1 MLDSIL
7 AIAVVVL
14 VFIEITLKRKIHTY
28 IADKENI
35 KVFEFYVNIILQ
47 LLVEAGVILIYFIR
61 SYLPEAT
68 VPSCILLL
76 IIILLMSHN
85 LYKNYCVYSQ
95 IRNMLKKCK
104 K

>member
-7 AIAVVVL
+7 AMAVVVL
-14 VFIEITLKRKIHTY
+14 LFIEITLKTRVRKY
-28 IADKENI
+28 IEDKENI
-35 KVFEFYVNIILQ
+35 KVFEFYINIILQ
-47 LLVEAGVILIYFIR
+47 LVVEASVILICFIR

-76 IIILLMSHN
+76 IIILLVSHN

-95 IRNMLKKCK
+95 IRNILKKCK

>member
-7 AIAVVVL
+7 AMAVVVL
-14 VFIEITLKRKIHTY
+14 LFIEITLKTRVRKY
-28 IADKENI
+28 IEDKENI
-35 KVFEFYVNIILQ
+35 KVLEFYINIILQ
-47 LLVEAGVILIYFIR
+47 LVVEASVILICFIR

-76 IIILLMSHN
+76 IIILLVSHN

-95 IRNMLKKCK
+95 IRNILKKCK

>member
-47 LLVEAGVILIYFIR
+47 LLVEAGVILICFIR
-61 SYLPEAT
+61 SYLPVSNCPVLYFT
-68 VPSCILLL
+68 V
-76 IIILLMSHN
+76 
-85 LYKNYCVYSQ
+85 NYYTTYVT
-95 IRNMLKKCK
+95 
-104 K
+104 

>member
-7 AIAVVVL
+7 AIAVVML
-14 VFIEITLKRKIHTY
+14 VFIEITLKRKIHNY
-28 IADKENI
+28 FDDKENI

-47 LLVEAGVILIYFIR
+47 LIVEAAVILICFVR

-76 IIILLMSHN
+76 IIILLVSHN

-95 IRNMLKKCK
+95 IRNILKKCK